1 MSMPLVRRVFGP
13 LNRLVAPLARSG
25 LAGPL
30 PVGVGL
36 VLLET
41 TGRRTGL
48 RREVPLLSARVGNRL
63 VVSTVR
69 SDSQWVRNLAVDPDP
84 AVWLGGRP
92 RLAEATVRRGPLN
105 VAVLDLEA
113 AA

>member
-1 MSMPLVRRVFGP
+1 MSLPSVRQVFGP

-36 VLLET
+36 VMLET

-48 RREVPLLSARVGNRL
+48 MREVPLLSARVGNRL
-63 VVSTVR
+63 LVSTIR
-69 SDSQWVRNLAVDPDP
+69 SDSQWVRNLAVDPEP
-84 AVWLGGRP
+84 AVWVGGRARP
-92 RLAEATVRRGPLN
+92 AEATVRRGPLN
-105 VAVLDLEA
+105 VAVLDLDTA
-113 AA
+113 A

>member
-1 MSMPLVRRVFGP
+1 VSLPSVRRVFGP

-41 TGRRTGL
+41 TGRRSGL
-48 RREVPLLSARVGNRL
+48 MREVPLLSARIGNRL

-69 SDSQWVRNLAVDPDP
+69 SDSQWVRNLAVDPEP
-84 AVWLGGRP
+84 AVWVGGRP
-92 RLAEATVRRGPLN
+92 RPADATVKRGPVNL
-105 VAVLDLEA
+105 AVLELG
-113 AA
+113 

>member
-1 MSMPLVRRVFGP
+1 VSLPSVRRVFGP

-41 TGRRTGL
+41 TGRRSGQL
-48 RREVPLLSARVGNRL
+48 REVPLLSARVGNRL

-69 SDSQWVRNLAVDPDP
+69 SDSQWVRNLAVDPEP
-84 AVWLGGRP
+84 AVWVGGRARP
-92 RLAEATVRRGPLN
+92 ADATVKRGPVN
-105 VAVLDLEA
+105 VAVLELT
-113 AA
+113 